1 MLIVLKAV
9 IFDFDG
15 VIVDA
20 EPVHL
25 KAFQAVLKEEGIEL
39 SEKEYY
45 DKYLALDDKTCF
57 AGVLKDRG
65 RNFDKSLIHDLT
77 VRKSNYYDH
86 FIRESLVIFPGVIDF
101 VKRLYGKY
109 PISIG
114 SGALKHEIEFILES
128 IGIRHEFSIIVSG
141 DEIENCKPAPDV
153 YIRVLQLI
161 NQLDSLKSET
171 VYPYECL
178 VIEDS
183 IAGITAARS
192 TGMKCLAITNSYP
205 AEKLFEADMIVN
217 SLEAVNIENIE
228 KLF

>member
-1 MLIVLKAV
+1 MLKAV

-15 VIVDA
+15 VIADA

-25 KAFQAVLKEEGIEL
+25 KAFQAVLGEEGIEL

-57 AGVLKDRG
+57 AAVLKDRG
-65 RNFDKSLIHDLT
+65 RDFNKSLIHDLT
-77 VRKSNYYDH
+77 VRKSEYYDE

-101 VKRLYGKY
+101 VKKLYGKY

-114 SGALKHEIEFILES
+114 SGALRHEIEFILES
-128 IGIRHEFSIIVSG
+128 IGIRKEFGIIVSA

-161 NQLDSLKSET
+161 NQLNSLKSGT

-178 VIEDS
+178 VVEDAA
-183 IAGITAARS
+183 AGVQAACNDRPTA
-192 TGMKCLAITNSYP
+192 G
-205 AEKLFEADMIVN
+205 
-217 SLEAVNIENIE
+217 
-228 KLF
+228 